1 MKHLYVSVV
10 STIAILLFVWS
21 ESSAQWVQTNGSFP
35 GNGTVSALAFSG
47 TNLFAGTSGSSS
59 GGAYLTTD
67 NGTTWSAPDANLG
80 NPYITAFAVSPT
92 YLFAATD
99 IGVDRLPTSGGNWAF
114 VSSGMIN
121 RSVYALA
128 IRDTN
133 LFAGTLGGVYRSTNN
148 GTNWTRV
155 SSGLTDTAVISL
167 VVSGTNLFAGTQGG
181 HIFLSINNGTN
192 WTEADS
198 GVTSS
203 FVQALATIGTNIFAG
218 TGGGV
223 FLSTSSGTHW
233 TPVTSGLTKSVY
245 ALLVSGTNLLA
256 GTQNGVYR
264 SSNNGTS
271 WTAVNSGLGNSVYAL
286 SANGTYLFA
295 GARGSVWRRPLSEI
309 LTSVQPPWSQQPDAF
324 VLDQNYPNPFNP
336 ATTIRYSLPYKSQ
349 VLMTVYNA
357 LGQHVATLVRG
368 LQDAGS
374 YEVKFDGSELASGV
388 YFYRLQAGSYVNT
401 KKLLL
406 LR

>member
-1 MKHLYVSVV
+1 VKHLYVSVV
-10 STIAILLFVWS
+10 SSLAILLFVWS
-21 ESSAQWVQTNGSFP
+21 ASPAQWVQTNGSFP
-35 GNGTVSALAFSG
+35 SNGTVSALAFSG
-47 TNLFAGTSGSSS
+47 TSLFAGTSGSSS

-67 NGTTWSAPDANLG
+67 NGTSWSAPDPNLG

-92 YLFAATD
+92 YLFAATN
-99 IGVDRLPTSGGNWAF
+99 IGVDRLPTNGGNWTF
-114 VSSGMIN
+114 VSSGLTN

-128 IRDTN
+128 IHNTN
-133 LFAGTLGGVYRSTNN
+133 LFAGTLGGVYLSTND
-148 GTNWTRV
+148 GTNWTHV
-155 SSGLTDTAVISL
+155 SSGMTDTTVTSL
-167 VVSGTNLFAGTQGG
+167 AVSGTNLFAGTQGG
-181 HIFLSINNGTN
+181 HIFLSTNNGTN

-198 GVTSS
+198 GLTSS
-203 FVQALATIGTNIFAG
+203 FVQALDTIGTNIFAG

-223 FLSTSSGTHW
+223 FLSTNSGTHW

-256 GTQNGVYR
+256 GTQSGVYR

-309 LTSVQPPWSQQPDAF
+309 LTSVQPPWSQQPEAF

-336 ATTIRYSLPYKSQ
+336 STTIKYELPTSSMVRLSVYDLLGREVS
-349 VLMTVYNA
+349 VLVNERKA
-357 LGQHVATLVRG
+357 
-368 LQDAGS
+368 AGS
-374 YEVKFDGSELASGV
+374 YEVKFDGSNLASGV